1 LESSFPGSRGASSL
15 DRVERVMALEEVF
28 DAEIPAA
35 DAEKVRSLRTVR
47 DVLNRI
53 QKYKKGGNSI

>member
-1 LESSFPGSRGASSL
+1 
-15 DRVERVMALEEVF
+15 MALEEVF

>member
-1 LESSFPGSRGASSL
+1 MESSFLGSLGASSL
-15 DRVERVMALEEVF
+15 DRVEWVMALEEVF

-35 DAEKVRSLRTVR
+35 DAEKVRGFRTVR
-47 DVLNRI
+47 EVLNRI